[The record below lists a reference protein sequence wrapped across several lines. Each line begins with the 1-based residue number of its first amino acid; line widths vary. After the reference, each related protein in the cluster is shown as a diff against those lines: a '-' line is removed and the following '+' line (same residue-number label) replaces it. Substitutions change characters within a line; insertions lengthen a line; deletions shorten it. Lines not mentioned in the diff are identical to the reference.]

1 MNETF
6 LDMFSL
12 LFLCSI
18 TTYEEHRLLQVRI
31 SLILYVTSQQALT
44 ARTQTF

>member
-12 LFLCSI
+12 LFLYSI
-18 TTYEEHRLLQVRI
+18 TTYEEHRFVRI